1 MFSKGASLKM
11 TDLEDDANLD
21 SEELDEEKLDEIDE
35 IKLIA
40 HHKPDLREKLFFL
53 LSGFIIS
60 VPLTLYIGL
69 FTDNLCTVL
78 PRLYAEFCAVSIF
91 APFIEEFAKAYPLF
105 YRHGESKRS
114 IFTLGF
120 LVGLG
125 FGISEFFVY
134 LAIGAPI
141 AFRLPLMIFHAA
153 SASITAYGIA
163 THRPVRFY
171 LIAVLIHASNNFS
184 AFFDSLWFIGGIGA
198 IVIAYSLSWHLYNK
212 TSENFVD

>member
-1 MFSKGASLKM
+1 MIE
-11 TDLEDDANLD
+11 LEEGEKPDA
-21 SEELDEEKLDEIDE
+21 EKLDAERLSVGH
-35 IKLIA
+35 LIA
-40 HHKPDLREKLFFL
+40 PHKPDLREKLFFF

-60 VPLTLYIGL
+60 VPLTLYISI

-78 PRLYAEFCAVSIF
+78 PRLYAEVCAVSIF

-105 YRHGESKRS
+105 YRHGESQRS
-114 IFTLGF
+114 IFILGF

-141 AFRLPLMIFHAA
+141 VVRLPLMVFHAA

-163 THRPVRFY
+163 TNRPLQFY
-171 LIAVLIHASNNFS
+171 ILAVLIHALNNFS
-184 AFFDSLWFIGGIGA
+184 AFFDSFWFIGGIGSV
-198 IVIAYSLSWHLYNK
+198 VIAYSLSWNLYRK
-212 TSENFVD
+212 TSVD

>member
-1 MFSKGASLKM
+1 M
-11 TDLEDDANLD
+11 TDLEDGSNLD
-21 SEELDEEKLDEIDE
+21 SEELDEIKLDELDE

-40 HHKPDLREKLFFL
+40 PHKPDLREKLFFFI
-53 LSGFIIS
+53 SGFIIS

-69 FTDNLCTVL
+69 FTDHLCTVL
-78 PRLYAEFCAVSIF
+78 PRLYAEVCAVSIF
-91 APFIEEFAKAYPLF
+91 TPFIEEFAKAYPLF

-141 AFRLPLMIFHAA
+141 VIRLPLIIFHAA
-153 SASITAYGIA
+153 STSITAYGIA
-163 THRPVRFY
+163 TNQPLQFY
-171 LIAVLIHASNNFS
+171 LLAVLVHALNNFS
-184 AFFDSLWFIGGIGA
+184 AFFDSLWYIGGIGA
-198 IVIAYSLSWHLYNK
+198 VVIAYLLSWNLYRK

>member
-1 MFSKGASLKM
+1 MNE
-11 TDLEDDANLD
+11 LEDD
-21 SEELDEEKLDEIDE
+21 EKLDAEHLGVGH
-35 IKLIA
+35 LIA
-40 HHKPDLREKLFFL
+40 PHKPDLRELLFFFT
-53 LSGFIIS
+53 SGFIIS

-69 FTDNLCTVL
+69 FTDHLCMVL
-78 PRLYAEFCAVSIF
+78 PRLYAEVCAVSIF
-91 APFIEEFAKAYPLF
+91 TPFIEEFAKAYPLF

-114 IFTLGF
+114 IFNLGF

-141 AFRLPLMIFHAA
+141 IVRLPLMIFHAA

-163 THRPVRFY
+163 TNRPLHFY
-171 LIAVLIHASNNFS
+171 ILAVLVHALNNFS
-184 AFFDSLWFIGGIGA
+184 AFFDSFWFIGGIGA
-198 IVIAYSLSWHLYNK
+198 VAIAYLLSWNLYRK

>member
-1 MFSKGASLKM
+1 M
-11 TDLEDDANLD
+11 TDLEDDVSLD
-21 SEELDEEKLDEIDE
+21 SEKPEIKKIHEEKLDELDA

-40 HHKPDLREKLFFL
+40 PHKPDLRELLFFFI
-53 LSGFIIS
+53 SGFIIS
-60 VPLTLYIGL
+60 VPLTLYVGL
-69 FTDNLCTVL
+69 FTDHLCMVL
-78 PRLYAEFCAVSIF
+78 PRLYAEVCAVSIF

-125 FGISEFFVY
+125 FGVSEFFVY
-134 LAIGAPI
+134 IITGAPI
-141 AFRLPLMIFHAA
+141 AVRLPLMIFHAA

-163 THRPVRFY
+163 TKRPLQFY
-171 LIAVLIHASNNFS
+171 LLAVLIHASNNFS

-198 IVIAYSLSWHLYNK
+198 VFIAYALSWHFYKK